1 MMRCCRYENENENN
15 YEAENRSRDK
25 YQLYNEKD
33 VGDADVMFC
42 DDYYNGENVE
52 GYDVDFRYDGD

>member
-1 MMRCCRYENENENN
+1 MIRCCRYDNENENN

-33 VGDADVMFC
+33 VGDTDVMLL
-42 DDYYNGENVE
+42 
-52 GYDVDFRYDGD
+52 